1 MQDIIW
7 EPASAYVA
15 VLKVIGVGGAG
26 VNAVNRMIESG
37 LQGVEFVVLNTDAQ
51 SLMASDA
58 MVKLEIGGELTR
70 GLGAGADPEVGRKAA
85 DAHRDEIEE
94 ILRGADMV
102 FVTCGEGGGTGT
114 GAAPV
119 IAEVAR
125 NLGAL
130 TVGIVTRPF
139 GFEGRVRSAVAEK
152 GISELRDQVD
162 TLVVV
167 PNDRLLEVGDPSTP
181 INDTFRMADQVLM
194 DGVAGI
200 TNLINTTGLINVDF
214 ADVKT
219 VMADGGSAV
228 LGVGRARGEDRALQA
243 AKRAISSPLL
253 EISMDGAS
261 GILLS
266 VAGSREMT
274 LHEAHLAAET
284 ITELASDEANII
296 FGAIVNDSLGEEM
309 QVTVIAAGF
318 DRPTAGRAGQ
328 RAAVTP
334 RSSGVSSSS
343 PGSGIVFDIPTVSA
357 QGR

>member
-26 VNAVNRMIESG
+26 VNAINRMIEAG

-58 MVKLEIGGELTR
+58 MVKLEIGGELTK
-70 GLGAGADPEVGRKAA
+70 GLGAGADADVGRKAA
-85 DAHRDEIEE
+85 EAHRDEIEDM
-94 ILRGADMV
+94 LRGADMV

-119 IAEVAR
+119 VAEAAR

-130 TVGIVTRPF
+130 TIGIVTRPF
-139 GFEGRVRSAVAEK
+139 GFEGRVRSTVAEK
-152 GISELRDQVD
+152 GISELREQVD

-167 PNDRLLEVGDPSTP
+167 PNDRLLEVADPSAP
-181 INDTFRMADQVLM
+181 INDTFRLADEVLM
-194 DGVAGI
+194 DGVSGI
-200 TNLINTTGLINVDF
+200 TNMINTTGLINVDF

-253 EISMDGAS
+253 EISMEGAS

-266 VAGSREMT
+266 VAGSRDMT
-274 LHEAHLAAET
+274 LHEAHEAAET
-284 ITELASDEANII
+284 ITELASDDANII
-296 FGAIVNDSLGEEM
+296 FGAIINDALGEEM

-318 DRPTAGRAGQ
+318 DRLLTDRSMASPSGGRA
-328 RAAVTP
+328 
-334 RSSGVSSSS
+334 SSLSGST
-343 PGSGIVFDIPTVSA
+343 PGSGIVFNIPTSSS
-357 QGR
+357 RKT

>member
-26 VNAVNRMIESG
+26 VNAINRMIEAG

-58 MVKLEIGGELTR
+58 MVKLEIGGEFTK

-85 DAHRDEIEE
+85 EAHRDEIEDM
-94 ILRGADMV
+94 LRGADMV

-119 IAEVAR
+119 VAEAAR

-130 TVGIVTRPF
+130 TIGVVTRPF
-139 GFEGRVRSAVAEK
+139 GFEGRVRSTIAEK
-152 GISELRDQVD
+152 GISELREQVD

-167 PNDRLLEVGDPSTP
+167 PNDRLLEVADPSAP
-181 INDTFRMADQVLM
+181 INDTFRLADEVLM
-194 DGVAGI
+194 DGVSGI
-200 TNLINTTGLINVDF
+200 TNMINTTGLINVDF

-253 EISMDGAS
+253 EISMEGAS

-266 VAGSREMT
+266 VAGSRDMT
-274 LHEAHLAAET
+274 LHEAHEAAET
-284 ITELASDEANII
+284 ITELASDDANII
-296 FGAIVNDSLGEEM
+296 FGAIINDALGEEM

-318 DRPTAGRAGQ
+318 DRLLTHRSMASPSGGRA
-328 RAAVTP
+328 
-334 RSSGVSSSS
+334 SSLSGST
-343 PGSGIVFDIPTVSA
+343 PGSGIVFDIPTS
-357 QGR
+357 RSRKT

>member
-58 MVKLEIGGELTR
+58 MVKLEIGGELTK
-70 GLGAGADPEVGRKAA
+70 GLGAGADPDVGRKAA
-85 DAHRDEIEE
+85 DAHREEIEE

-119 IAEVAR
+119 VAEVSR
-125 NLGAL
+125 NIGAL

-167 PNDRLLEVGDPSTP
+167 PNDRLLEVADPSAP
-181 INDTFRMADQVLM
+181 INETFRMADEVLM

-296 FGAIVNDSLGEEM
+296 FGAIVNDALGEEL

-318 DRPTAGRAGQ
+318 DRMASRRRGQ
-328 RAAVTP
+328 GSVSP
-334 RSSGVSSSS
+334 GSPGVSSSS
-343 PGSGIVFDIPTVSA
+343 PGSGIVFDIPTIPST
-357 QGR
+357 RK

>member
-26 VNAVNRMIESG
+26 VNAINRMIEAG

-58 MVKLEIGGELTR
+58 MVKLEIGGEFTK

-85 DAHRDEIEE
+85 EAHRDEIEDM
-94 ILRGADMV
+94 LRGADMV

-119 IAEVAR
+119 VAEAAR

-130 TVGIVTRPF
+130 TIGIVTRPF
-139 GFEGRVRSAVAEK
+139 GFEGRVRSTIAEK
-152 GISELRDQVD
+152 GISELREQVD

-167 PNDRLLEVGDPSTP
+167 PNDRLLEVADPSAP
-181 INDTFRMADQVLM
+181 INDTFRLADEVLM
-194 DGVAGI
+194 DGVSGI
-200 TNLINTTGLINVDF
+200 TNMINTTGLINVDF

-253 EISMDGAS
+253 EISMEGAS

-266 VAGSREMT
+266 VAGSRDMT
-274 LHEAHLAAET
+274 LHEAHEAAET
-284 ITELASDEANII
+284 ITELASDDANII
-296 FGAIVNDSLGEEM
+296 FGAIINDELGEEM

-318 DRPTAGRAGQ
+318 DRLLTHRSMASPSGGRA
-328 RAAVTP
+328 
-334 RSSGVSSSS
+334 SSLSGST
-343 PGSGIVFDIPTVSA
+343 PGSGIVFDIPTS
-357 QGR
+357 RSRKT

>member
-26 VNAVNRMIESG
+26 VNAVNRMIEAG

-58 MVKLEIGGELTR
+58 MVKLEIGGELTK
-70 GLGAGADPEVGRKAA
+70 GLGAGADPEVGRNAA
-85 DAHRDEIEE
+85 EAHRDEIED

-119 IAEVAR
+119 VAEVAR

-130 TVGIVTRPF
+130 TIGIVTRPF
-139 GFEGRVRSAVAEK
+139 GFEGRVRSTIAEK

-167 PNDRLLEVGDPSTP
+167 PNDRLLEVADPSAP
-181 INDTFRMADQVLM
+181 INETFRLADEVLM
-194 DGVAGI
+194 DGVSGI
-200 TNLINTTGLINVDF
+200 TNMINTTGLINVDF

-228 LGVGRARGEDRALQA
+228 LGVGKARGDDRALQA

-253 EISMDGAS
+253 EISMEGAS

-266 VAGSREMT
+266 VAGSRDMT

-284 ITELASDEANII
+284 ITELASDDANII
-296 FGAIVNDSLGEEM
+296 FGAIINDALGEEL

-318 DRPTAGRAGQ
+318 DSRLPRRGAPSQIAGRA
-328 RAAVTP
+328 
-334 RSSGVSSSS
+334 SSLSGST
-343 PGSGIVFDIPTVSA
+343 PGSGIVFDIPTS
-357 QGR
+357 GNRKT

>member
-26 VNAVNRMIESG
+26 VNAINRMIEAG

-58 MVKLEIGGELTR
+58 MVKLEIGGELTK
-70 GLGAGADPEVGRKAA
+70 GLGAGADPDVGRKAA
-85 DAHRDEIEE
+85 EAHRDEIEDM
-94 ILRGADMV
+94 LRGADMV

-119 IAEVAR
+119 VAEAAR

-130 TVGIVTRPF
+130 TIGIVTRPF
-139 GFEGRVRSAVAEK
+139 GFEGRVRSTVAEK
-152 GISELRDQVD
+152 GISELREQVD

-167 PNDRLLEVGDPSTP
+167 PNDRLLEVADPSAP
-181 INDTFRMADQVLM
+181 INDTFRLADEVLM
-194 DGVAGI
+194 DGVSGI
-200 TNLINTTGLINVDF
+200 TNMINTTGLINVDF

-253 EISMDGAS
+253 EISMEGAS

-266 VAGSREMT
+266 VAGSRDMT
-274 LHEAHLAAET
+274 LHEAHEAAET
-284 ITELASDEANII
+284 ITELASDDANII
-296 FGAIVNDSLGEEM
+296 FG
-309 QVTVIAAGF
+309 
-318 DRPTAGRAGQ
+318 P
-328 RAAVTP
+328 
-334 RSSGVSSSS
+334 SSTMGWV
-343 PGSGIVFDIPTVSA
+343 
-357 QGR
+357 RKCRLR

>member
-58 MVKLEIGGELTR
+58 MVKLEIGGELTK
-70 GLGAGADPEVGRKAA
+70 GLGAGADPDVGRKAA
-85 DAHRDEIEE
+85 EAHRDEIED

-119 IAEVAR
+119 VAETAK

-130 TVGIVTRPF
+130 TIGIVTRPF
-139 GFEGRVRSAVAEK
+139 GFEGRIRSTIAEK
-152 GISELRDQVD
+152 GISDLREQVD

-167 PNDRLLEVGDPSTP
+167 PNDRLLEVADPSAP
-181 INDTFRMADQVLM
+181 INETFRLADEVLM
-194 DGVAGI
+194 DGVSGI
-200 TNLINTTGLINVDF
+200 TNMINTTGLINVDF

-228 LGVGRARGEDRALQA
+228 LGVGKARGDDRSLQA

-253 EISMDGAS
+253 EISMEGAS

-266 VAGSREMT
+266 VAGSRDMT
-274 LHEAHLAAET
+274 LHEAHLAAQT
-284 ITELASDEANII
+284 ITELASDNANII
-296 FGAIVNDSLGEEM
+296 FGAIINDALGEEM

-318 DRPTAGRAGQ
+318 DRLPRQAAPSQIGGRA
-328 RAAVTP
+328 
-334 RSSGVSSSS
+334 SSLSGST
-343 PGSGIVFDIPTVSA
+343 PGSGIVFDIPTS
-357 QGR
+357 GSRKT

>member
-58 MVKLEIGGELTR
+58 MVKLEIGGELTK
-70 GLGAGADPEVGRKAA
+70 GLGAGANPDVGRKAA
-85 DAHRDEIEE
+85 DAHRDEMED

-130 TVGIVTRPF
+130 TVGVVTRPF
-139 GFEGRVRSAVAEK
+139 GFEGRVRSSIAEK
-152 GISELRDQVD
+152 GISELREQVD

-167 PNDRLLEVGDPSTP
+167 PNDRLLEVADPSAP
-181 INDTFRMADQVLM
+181 INETFRLADEVLM

-274 LHEAHLAAET
+274 LHEAYLAAEA

-296 FGAIVNDSLGEEM
+296 FGAIINDALGEEM

-318 DRPTAGRAGQ
+318 DRMQAPRVPTSPSAGRS
-328 RAAVTP
+328 T
-334 RSSGVSSSS
+334 GVSASS
-343 PGSGIVFDIPTVSA
+343 PSSGIVFDIPSA
-357 QGR
+357 ASGRK

>member
-58 MVKLEIGGELTR
+58 MVKLEIGGELTK
-70 GLGAGADPEVGRKAA
+70 GLGAGANPEVGRKAA
-85 DAHRDEIEE
+85 DAHRDEIED

-119 IAEVAR
+119 VAEVAR
-125 NLGAL
+125 NVGAL

-139 GFEGRVRSAVAEK
+139 GFEGRVRSTIAEK
-152 GISELRDQVD
+152 GISELREQVD

-167 PNDRLLEVGDPSTP
+167 PNDRLLEVADPSAP
-181 INDTFRMADQVLM
+181 INETFRMADEVLM

-253 EISMDGAS
+253 EISMDGAA

-296 FGAIVNDSLGEEM
+296 FGAIINDALGEEL

-318 DRPTAGRAGQ
+318 DRQPPRQ
-328 RAAVTP
+328 VTP
-334 RSSGVSSSS
+334 SPTTARTSGSSTSS
-343 PGSGIVFDIPTVSA
+343 PGSGIVFDIPTA
-357 QGR
+357 ATRR

>member
-15 VLKVIGVGGAG
+15 VLKVVGVGGAG
-26 VNAVNRMIESG
+26 VNAVNRMIEAG

-70 GLGAGADPEVGRKAA
+70 GLGAGANPEVGRKAA
-85 DAHRDEIEE
+85 DAHRDEIED

-119 IAEVAR
+119 VAEAAR

-139 GFEGRVRSAVAEK
+139 GFEGRIRSTVAER
-152 GISELRDQVD
+152 GIAELREHVD

-167 PNDRLLEVGDPSTP
+167 PNDRLLEVADPSAP
-181 INDTFRMADQVLM
+181 INETFRLADEVLM

-214 ADVKT
+214 ADVKA

-228 LGVGRARGEDRALQA
+228 LGVGKARGDDRALQS

-253 EISMDGAS
+253 EISMEGAA

-266 VAGSREMT
+266 VAGSRDMT
-274 LHEAHLAAET
+274 LHEAYIAAQA

-296 FGAIVNDSLGEEM
+296 FGAIINDALGEEM

-318 DRPTAGRAGQ
+318 EKTAPRHPGAQPGPARPTAGQ
-328 RAAVTP
+328 P
-334 RSSGVSSSS
+334 SQ
-343 PGSGIVFDIPTVSA
+343 GSGIVFDIPTV
-357 QGR
+357 RRR

>member
-26 VNAVNRMIESG
+26 VNAVNRMIEAG

-58 MVKLEIGGELTR
+58 MVKVENGGELTK

-85 DAHRDEIEE
+85 EAHGEEIED

-119 IAEVAR
+119 VAEAAR

-130 TVGIVTRPF
+130 TIGIVTRPF
-139 GFEGRVRSAVAEK
+139 GFEGRVRSTIAEK

-167 PNDRLLEVGDPSTP
+167 PNDRLLEVADPSAP
-181 INDTFRMADQVLM
+181 INETFRLADEVLM
-194 DGVAGI
+194 DGVSGI
-200 TNLINTTGLINVDF
+200 TNMINTTGLINVDF

-228 LGVGRARGEDRALQA
+228 LGVGKARGDDRALQA

-253 EISMDGAS
+253 EISMEGAS

-266 VAGSREMT
+266 VAGSRDMT

-284 ITELASDEANII
+284 ITELASDDANII
-296 FGAIVNDSLGEEM
+296 FGAIINDALGEEM

-318 DRPTAGRAGQ
+318 DRLPRQAPPSQIGGRA
-328 RAAVTP
+328 
-334 RSSGVSSSS
+334 SSLSGST
-343 PGSGIVFDIPTVSA
+343 PGSGIVFDIPTSGSRKA
-357 QGR
+357 

>member
-58 MVKLEIGGELTR
+58 MVKLEIGGELTK
-70 GLGAGADPEVGRKAA
+70 GLGAGADPDVGRKAA
-85 DAHRDEIEE
+85 DAHRDEIED

-119 IAEVAR
+119 VAEVAR

-139 GFEGRVRSAVAEK
+139 GFEGRVRSTVAER
-152 GISELRDQVD
+152 GITELRDQVD

-167 PNDRLLEVGDPSTP
+167 PNDRLLEVADPSAP
-181 INDTFRMADQVLM
+181 INETFRMADEVLM

-228 LGVGRARGEDRALQA
+228 LGVGKARGEDRALQA

-296 FGAIVNDSLGEEM
+296 FGAIVNDALGEEL

-318 DRPTAGRAGQ
+318 DRAAAGRRPPTAGA
-328 RAAVTP
+328 
-334 RSSGVSSSS
+334 RSSRASS
-343 PGSGIVFDIPTVSA
+343 PGSGIVFDIPTVA
-357 QGR
+357 ATRK

>member
-58 MVKLEIGGELTR
+58 MVKLEIGGELTK
-70 GLGAGADPEVGRKAA
+70 GLGAGANPEVGRKAA
-85 DAHRDEIEE
+85 DAHRDELED

-119 IAEVAR
+119 VAEVAR

-139 GFEGRVRSAVAEK
+139 GFEGRVRSTVAEK
-152 GISELRDQVD
+152 GISELREQVD

-167 PNDRLLEVGDPSTP
+167 PNDRLLEVADPSAP
-181 INDTFRMADQVLM
+181 INETFRLADEVLM

-228 LGVGRARGEDRALQA
+228 LGVGKARGEDRALQA

-274 LHEAHLAAET
+274 LHEAYLAAET

-296 FGAIVNDSLGEEM
+296 FGAIINDGLGEEM

-318 DRPTAGRAGQ
+318 DRLASRRPTAAPK
-328 RAAVTP
+328 AA
-334 RSSGVSSSS
+334 RSSGLGSSSS
-343 PGSGIVFDIPTVSA
+343 SSGIVFDIPTASSP
-357 QGR
+357 RRK

>member
-58 MVKLEIGGELTR
+58 MVKLEIGGELTK
-70 GLGAGADPEVGRKAA
+70 GLGAGANPDVGRKAA
-85 DAHRDEIEE
+85 DAHRDELED

-119 IAEVAR
+119 VAEVAR

-152 GISELRDQVD
+152 GISELREQVD

-167 PNDRLLEVGDPSTP
+167 PNDRLLEVADPSAP
-181 INDTFRMADQVLM
+181 INETFRMADEVLM

-228 LGVGRARGEDRALQA
+228 LGVGKARGEDRALQA

-274 LHEAHLAAET
+274 LHEAYLAAET

-296 FGAIVNDSLGEEM
+296 FGAIINDALGEEM

-318 DRPTAGRAGQ
+318 DRIPARRQTAAPKP
-328 RAAVTP
+328 A

-343 PGSGIVFDIPTVSA
+343 PGSGIVFDIPSA
-357 QGR
+357 SPRRK

>member
-85 DAHRDEIEE
+85 DAHRDEIED

-119 IAEVAR
+119 VAEVAR

-152 GISELRDQVD
+152 GVTELREQVD

-167 PNDRLLEVGDPSTP
+167 PNDRLLEVADPSAP
-181 INDTFRMADQVLM
+181 INETFRLADEVLM

-228 LGVGRARGEDRALQA
+228 LGVGKARGEDRALQA

-274 LHEAHLAAET
+274 LHEAHMAAET

-296 FGAIVNDSLGEEM
+296 FGAIVNDALGEEL

-318 DRPTAGRAGQ
+318 DRMAGRRPAPG
-328 RAAVTP
+328 AAP
-334 RSSGVSSSS
+334 ARPSGVSASS
-343 PGSGIVFDIPTVSA
+343 PSSGIVFDIPSSGA
-357 QGR
+357 ARK

>member
-26 VNAVNRMIESG
+26 VNAINRMIESG

-58 MVKLEIGGELTR
+58 MVKLEIGGDLTK

-119 IAEVAR
+119 VAEVAR

-139 GFEGRVRSAVAEK
+139 GFEGRVRSTMAEK
-152 GISELRDQVD
+152 GIAELREQVD

-167 PNDRLLEVGDPSTP
+167 PNDRLLEVADPSAP
-181 INDTFRMADQVLM
+181 INETFRLADEVLM
-194 DGVAGI
+194 DGVSGI

-253 EISMDGAS
+253 EISMDGAA

-274 LHEAHLAAET
+274 LHEANIAAET

-296 FGAIVNDSLGEEM
+296 FGAIVNDALGEEI

-318 DRPTAGRAGQ
+318 DNQKANRPGRS
-328 RAAVTP
+328 AAIP
-334 RSSGVSSSS
+334 RSTGARSASRG
-343 PGSGIVFDIPTVSA
+343 PGIVFDIPTVASK
-357 QGR
+357 R

>member
-26 VNAVNRMIESG
+26 VNAVNRMIEAG

-58 MVKLEIGGELTR
+58 MVKLEIGGELTK
-70 GLGAGADPEVGRKAA
+70 GLGAGADAEVGRKAA
-85 DAHRDEIEE
+85 EAHRDEIEDM
-94 ILRGADMV
+94 LRGADMV

-119 IAEVAR
+119 VAEVAK

-130 TVGIVTRPF
+130 TIGIVTRPF
-139 GFEGRVRSAVAEK
+139 GFEGRVRSTAAEK
-152 GISELRDQVD
+152 GISELREQVD

-167 PNDRLLEVGDPSTP
+167 PNDRLLEVADPSAP
-181 INDTFRMADQVLM
+181 INETFKLADEVLM
-194 DGVAGI
+194 NGVSGI
-200 TNLINTTGLINVDF
+200 TNMINTTGLINVDF

-228 LGVGRARGEDRALQA
+228 LGVGKARGEDRALQA

-253 EISMDGAS
+253 EISMEGAA

-266 VAGSREMT
+266 VAGSRDMT
-274 LHEAHLAAET
+274 LHEAHMAAET
-284 ITELASDEANII
+284 ITELASDNANII
-296 FGAIVNDSLGEEM
+296 FGAIINDALGEEL

-318 DRPTAGRAGQ
+318 DRLSTRRTAASPVGGR
-328 RAAVTP
+328 T
-334 RSSGVSSSS
+334 SGLSASS
-343 PGSGIVFDIPTVSA
+343 PHSGIVFDIPTSGA
-357 QGR
+357 GKK

>member
-58 MVKLEIGGELTR
+58 MVKLEIGGELTK
-70 GLGAGADPEVGRKAA
+70 GLGAGADAEVGRKAA
-85 DAHRDEIEE
+85 DAHRDELED

-114 GAAPV
+114 GAAPIV
-119 IAEVAR
+119 AEVAR

-152 GISELRDQVD
+152 GISELKEQVD

-167 PNDRLLEVGDPSTP
+167 PNDRLLEVADPSAP
-181 INDTFRMADQVLM
+181 INETFRMADEVLM

-228 LGVGRARGEDRALQA
+228 LGVGKARGEDRALQS

-274 LHEAHLAAET
+274 LHEAYLAAQT

-296 FGAIVNDSLGEEM
+296 FGAIINDALGEEM

-318 DRPTAGRAGQ
+318 DRMSARRAGPS
-328 RAAVTP
+328 TSTH
-334 RSSGVSSSS
+334 RSSGRGPGS
-343 PGSGIVFDIPTVSA
+343 PSSGIVFDIPTAS
-357 QGR
+357 RRK

>member
-58 MVKLEIGGELTR
+58 MVKLEIGGELTK

-85 DAHRDEIEE
+85 DAHRDEMED

-119 IAEVAR
+119 VAEVAR

-139 GFEGRVRSAVAEK
+139 GFEGRVRSSIAER
-152 GISELRDQVD
+152 GISELREQVD

-167 PNDRLLEVGDPSTP
+167 PNDRLLEVADPSAP
-181 INDTFRMADQVLM
+181 INETFRLADEVLM

-228 LGVGRARGEDRALQA
+228 LGVGKARGEDRALQA

-274 LHEAHLAAET
+274 LHEAYLAAET

-296 FGAIVNDSLGEEM
+296 FGAIINDALGEEM

-318 DRPTAGRAGQ
+318 DRIAAR
-328 RAAVTP
+328 RAASALSDS
-334 RSSGVSSSS
+334 RSSGVSSGS
-343 PGSGIVFDIPTVSA
+343 PGSGIVFDIPSA
-357 QGR
+357 SSRRK

>member
-58 MVKLEIGGELTR
+58 MVKLEIGGELTK
-70 GLGAGADPEVGRKAA
+70 GLGAGANPEVGRKAA
-85 DAHRDEIEE
+85 DAHRDEIEDM
-94 ILRGADMV
+94 LRGADMV

-119 IAEVAR
+119 VAEVAR
-125 NLGAL
+125 NVGAL

-139 GFEGRVRSAVAEK
+139 GFEGRVRSAIAEK
-152 GISELRDQVD
+152 GISELREQVD

-167 PNDRLLEVGDPSTP
+167 PNDRLLEVADPSAP
-181 INDTFRMADQVLM
+181 INETFRMADEVLM

-253 EISMDGAS
+253 EISMDGAA

-274 LHEAHLAAET
+274 LHEAYLAAET

-296 FGAIVNDSLGEEM
+296 FGAIINDALGEEM

-318 DRPTAGRAGQ
+318 DRQPPRRVAPSAPAAG
-328 RAAVTP
+328 
-334 RSSGVSSSS
+334 SSGRSRSS
-343 PGSGIVFDIPTVSA
+343 PGSGIVFDIPTA
-357 QGR
+357 ATRRK

>member
-26 VNAVNRMIESG
+26 VNAINRMIEAG

-58 MVKLEIGGELTR
+58 MVKLEIGGELTK
-70 GLGAGADPEVGRKAA
+70 GLGAGADADVGRKAA
-85 DAHRDEIEE
+85 EAHREEIEDM
-94 ILRGADMV
+94 LRGADMV

-119 IAEVAR
+119 VAEAAR

-130 TVGIVTRPF
+130 TIGIVTRPF
-139 GFEGRVRSAVAEK
+139 GFEGRVRSTVAEK
-152 GISELRDQVD
+152 GISELREQVD

-167 PNDRLLEVGDPSTP
+167 PNDRLLEVADPSAP
-181 INDTFRMADQVLM
+181 INDTFRLADEVLM
-194 DGVAGI
+194 DGVSGI
-200 TNLINTTGLINVDF
+200 TNMINTTGLINVDF

-253 EISMDGAS
+253 EISMEGAS

-266 VAGSREMT
+266 VAGSRDMT
-274 LHEAHLAAET
+274 LHEAHEAAET
-284 ITELASDEANII
+284 ITELASDDANII
-296 FGAIVNDSLGEEM
+296 FGAIINDDLGEEM

-318 DRPTAGRAGQ
+318 DRLLTHRSMASPSGGRA
-328 RAAVTP
+328 
-334 RSSGVSSSS
+334 SSLSGST
-343 PGSGIVFDIPTVSA
+343 PGSGIVFDIPTSSS
-357 QGR
+357 RKT

>member
-15 VLKVIGVGGAG
+15 VLKVVGVGGAG
-26 VNAVNRMIESG
+26 VNAVNRMIEAG

-58 MVKLEIGGELTR
+58 MVKLEIGGELTK
-70 GLGAGADPEVGRKAA
+70 GLGAGADPEVGRNAA
-85 DAHRDEIEE
+85 EAHRDEIED

-119 IAEVAR
+119 VAEAAR

-130 TVGIVTRPF
+130 TIGIVTRPF
-139 GFEGRVRSAVAEK
+139 GFEGRIRSTIAEK

-167 PNDRLLEVGDPSTP
+167 PNDRLLEVADPSAP
-181 INDTFRMADQVLM
+181 INETFRLADEVLM
-194 DGVAGI
+194 DGVSGI
-200 TNLINTTGLINVDF
+200 TNMINTTGLINVDF

-228 LGVGRARGEDRALQA
+228 LGVGKARGDDRALQA

-253 EISMDGAS
+253 EISMEGAS

-266 VAGSREMT
+266 VAGSRDMT

-284 ITELASDEANII
+284 ITELASDDANII
-296 FGAIVNDSLGEEM
+296 FGAIINDALGEEL

-318 DRPTAGRAGQ
+318 DRLPRHVTPSQIGGRA
-328 RAAVTP
+328 
-334 RSSGVSSSS
+334 SSLSGST
-343 PGSGIVFDIPTVSA
+343 PGSGIVFDIPTS
-357 QGR
+357 GSRKT

>member
-26 VNAVNRMIESG
+26 VNAVNRMIEAG

-58 MVKLEIGGELTR
+58 MVKLEIGGELTK

-85 DAHRDEIEE
+85 EAHRDEIED

-119 IAEVAR
+119 VAEAAR

-130 TVGIVTRPF
+130 TIGIVTRPF
-139 GFEGRVRSAVAEK
+139 GFEGRVRSTIAEK

-167 PNDRLLEVGDPSTP
+167 PNDRLLEVADPSAP
-181 INDTFRMADQVLM
+181 INETFRLADEVLM
-194 DGVAGI
+194 DGVSGI
-200 TNLINTTGLINVDF
+200 TNMINTTGLINVDF

-228 LGVGRARGEDRALQA
+228 LGVGKARGDDRALQA

-253 EISMDGAS
+253 EISMEGAS

-266 VAGSREMT
+266 VAGSRDMT
-274 LHEAHLAAET
+274 LHEAHQAAET
-284 ITELASDEANII
+284 ITELASDDANII
-296 FGAIVNDSLGEEM
+296 FGAIINDALGEEM
-309 QVTVIAAGF
+309 QVTLIAAGF
-318 DRPTAGRAGQ
+318 DRLPRRAAPSQIGGRA
-328 RAAVTP
+328 
-334 RSSGVSSSS
+334 SSLSGST
-343 PGSGIVFDIPTVSA
+343 PGSGIVFDIPSSGSRKT
-357 QGR
+357 

>member
-15 VLKVIGVGGAG
+15 VLKVVGVGGAG

-58 MVKLEIGGELTR
+58 MVKLEIGGELTQ
-70 GLGAGADPEVGRKAA
+70 GLGAGANPEVGRKAA
-85 DAHRDEIEE
+85 DAHRDEIED

-119 IAEVAR
+119 VAEVAR

-139 GFEGRVRSAVAEK
+139 GFEGRVRSAMAEK
-152 GISELRDQVD
+152 GISELREEVD

-167 PNDRLLEVGDPSTP
+167 PNDRLLEVADPSAP
-181 INDTFRMADQVLM
+181 INETFRMADEVLM

-228 LGVGRARGEDRALQA
+228 LGVGKARGEDRALQA

-253 EISMDGAS
+253 EISMDGAA

-274 LHEAHLAAET
+274 LHEAYLAAET

-296 FGAIVNDSLGEEM
+296 FGAIISDALGEEM

-318 DRPTAGRAGQ
+318 DRMPPRRVSAGSPTG
-328 RAAVTP
+328 
-334 RSSGVSSSS
+334 RSSGRSASS
-343 PGSGIVFDIPTVSA
+343 PGSGIVFDIPSA
-357 QGR
+357 ATRRK

>member
-26 VNAVNRMIESG
+26 VNAVNRMIEAG

-58 MVKLEIGGELTR
+58 MVKLEIGGELTK
-70 GLGAGADPEVGRKAA
+70 GLGAGADPEVGRNAA
-85 DAHRDEIEE
+85 EAHRDEIED

-119 IAEVAR
+119 VAEAAR

-130 TVGIVTRPF
+130 TIGIVTRPF
-139 GFEGRVRSAVAEK
+139 GFEGRVRSTIAEK
-152 GISELRDQVD
+152 GISELREQVD

-167 PNDRLLEVGDPSTP
+167 PNDRLLEVADPSAP
-181 INDTFRMADQVLM
+181 INETFRLADEVLM
-194 DGVAGI
+194 DGVSGI
-200 TNLINTTGLINVDF
+200 TNMINTTGLINVDF

-228 LGVGRARGEDRALQA
+228 LGVGKARGDDRALQA

-253 EISMDGAS
+253 EISMEGAS

-266 VAGSREMT
+266 VAGSRDMT

-284 ITELASDEANII
+284 ITELASDDANII
-296 FGAIVNDSLGEEM
+296 FGAIINDALGEEL

-318 DRPTAGRAGQ
+318 DRLPRHTAPSQIAGRA
-328 RAAVTP
+328 
-334 RSSGVSSSS
+334 SSLSGTA
-343 PGSGIVFDIPTVSA
+343 PGSGIVFDIPTS
-357 QGR
+357 GSRKT

>member
-26 VNAVNRMIESG
+26 VNAVNRMIEAG

-58 MVKLEIGGELTR
+58 MVKLEIGGELTK
-70 GLGAGADPEVGRKAA
+70 GLGAGADPEVGRNAA
-85 DAHRDEIEE
+85 EAHRDEIED

-119 IAEVAR
+119 VAEAAR

-130 TVGIVTRPF
+130 TIGIVTRPF
-139 GFEGRVRSAVAEK
+139 GFEGRVRSTIAEK

-167 PNDRLLEVGDPSTP
+167 PNDRLLEVADPSAP
-181 INDTFRMADQVLM
+181 INETFRLADEVLM
-194 DGVAGI
+194 DGVSGI
-200 TNLINTTGLINVDF
+200 TNMINTTGLINVDF

-228 LGVGRARGEDRALQA
+228 LGVGKARGDDRALQA

-253 EISMDGAS
+253 EISMEGAS

-266 VAGSREMT
+266 VAGSRDMT

-284 ITELASDEANII
+284 ITELASDDANII
-296 FGAIVNDSLGEEM
+296 FGAIINDALGEEL

-318 DRPTAGRAGQ
+318 DRLPRHAAPSQIAGRA
-328 RAAVTP
+328 
-334 RSSGVSSSS
+334 SSLSGST
-343 PGSGIVFDIPTVSA
+343 PGSGIVFDIPTS
-357 QGR
+357 GSRKT

>member
-15 VLKVIGVGGAG
+15 VLKVVGVGGAG
-26 VNAVNRMIESG
+26 VNAVNRMIEAG

-58 MVKLEIGGELTR
+58 MVKLEIGGELTK
-70 GLGAGADPEVGRKAA
+70 GLGAGADPEVGRNAA
-85 DAHRDEIEE
+85 EAHRDEIDD

-119 IAEVAR
+119 VAEAAR

-130 TVGIVTRPF
+130 TIGIVTRPF
-139 GFEGRVRSAVAEK
+139 GFEGRVRSTIAEK

-167 PNDRLLEVGDPSTP
+167 PNDRLLEVADPSAP
-181 INDTFRMADQVLM
+181 INETFRLADEVLM
-194 DGVAGI
+194 DGVSGI
-200 TNLINTTGLINVDF
+200 TNMINTTGLINVDF

-228 LGVGRARGEDRALQA
+228 LGVGKARGDDRALQA

-253 EISMDGAS
+253 EISMEGAS

-266 VAGSREMT
+266 VAGSRDMT

-284 ITELASDEANII
+284 ITELASDDANII
-296 FGAIVNDSLGEEM
+296 FGAIINDALGEEL

-318 DRPTAGRAGQ
+318 DRLPRHTAPSQIAGRA
-328 RAAVTP
+328 
-334 RSSGVSSSS
+334 SSLSGST
-343 PGSGIVFDIPTVSA
+343 PGSGIVFDIPTS
-357 QGR
+357 GNRKT

>member
-26 VNAVNRMIESG
+26 VNAINRMIEAG

-58 MVKLEIGGELTR
+58 MVKLEIGGELTK
-70 GLGAGADPEVGRKAA
+70 GLGAGADPDVGRKAA
-85 DAHRDEIEE
+85 EAHRDEIEDM
-94 ILRGADMV
+94 LRGADMV

-119 IAEVAR
+119 VAEAAR

-130 TVGIVTRPF
+130 TIGIVTRPF
-139 GFEGRVRSAVAEK
+139 GFEGRVRSTVAEK
-152 GISELRDQVD
+152 GISELREQVD

-167 PNDRLLEVGDPSTP
+167 PNDRLLEVADPSAP
-181 INDTFRMADQVLM
+181 INDTFRLADEVLM
-194 DGVAGI
+194 DGVSGI
-200 TNLINTTGLINVDF
+200 TTMINTTGLINVDF

-253 EISMDGAS
+253 EISMEGAS

-266 VAGSREMT
+266 VAGSRDMT
-274 LHEAHLAAET
+274 LHEAHEAAET
-284 ITELASDEANII
+284 ITELASDDANII
-296 FGAIVNDSLGEEM
+296 FGAIINDALGEEM

-318 DRPTAGRAGQ
+318 DRLSTHRSMASPSGGRA
-328 RAAVTP
+328 
-334 RSSGVSSSS
+334 SSLSGST
-343 PGSGIVFDIPTVSA
+343 PGSGIVFDIPASSSRKT
-357 QGR
+357 

>member
-15 VLKVIGVGGAG
+15 VLKVVGVGGAG
-26 VNAVNRMIESG
+26 VNAVNRMIEAG
-37 LQGVEFVVLNTDAQ
+37 LQGVEFVVLNPDAQ
-51 SLMASDA
+51 SLLASDA
-58 MVKLEIGGELTR
+58 MVKLEIGGELTK
-70 GLGAGADPEVGRKAA
+70 GLGAGADPEVGRNAA
-85 DAHRDEIEE
+85 EAHRDEIED

-119 IAEVAR
+119 VAEVAR
-125 NLGAL
+125 SLGAL
-130 TVGIVTRPF
+130 TIGIVSRPF
-139 GFEGRVRSAVAEK
+139 GFEGRVRSTIAEK
-152 GISELRDQVD
+152 GISDLRDHVD

-167 PNDRLLEVGDPSTP
+167 PNDRLLEVADPSAP
-181 INDTFRMADQVLM
+181 INETFRLADEVLM
-194 DGVAGI
+194 DGVSGI
-200 TNLINTTGLINVDF
+200 TNMINTTGLINVDF

-253 EISMDGAS
+253 EISMEGAS

-266 VAGSREMT
+266 VAGSRDMT

-284 ITELASDEANII
+284 ITELASDDANII
-296 FGAIVNDSLGEEM
+296 FGAIINDALGEEL

-318 DRPTAGRAGQ
+318 DRMPQHPAPSHIGGRASSLSGS
-328 RAAVTP
+328 TP
-334 RSSGVSSSS
+334 G
-343 PGSGIVFDIPTVSA
+343 PGIVFDIPTS
-357 QGR
+357 GNRKT

>member
-15 VLKVIGVGGAG
+15 VLKLVGVGGAG
-26 VNAVNRMIESG
+26 VYAVNRMIEAG

-51 SLMASDA
+51 SLLASDA
-58 MVKLEIGGELTR
+58 MVKLEIGGELTK
-70 GLGAGADPEVGRKAA
+70 GLGAGADPEVGRNAA
-85 DAHRDEIEE
+85 EAHRDEIED

-119 IAEVAR
+119 VAEVAR
-125 NLGAL
+125 SLGAL
-130 TVGIVTRPF
+130 TIGIVSRPF
-139 GFEGRVRSAVAEK
+139 GFEGRVRSTIAEK
-152 GISELRDQVD
+152 GISDLRDHVD

-167 PNDRLLEVGDPSTP
+167 PNDRLLEVADPSAP
-181 INDTFRMADQVLM
+181 INETFRLADEVLM
-194 DGVAGI
+194 DGVSGI
-200 TNLINTTGLINVDF
+200 TNMINTTGLINVDF

-253 EISMDGAS
+253 EISMEGAS

-266 VAGSREMT
+266 VAGSRDMT

-284 ITELASDEANII
+284 ITELASDDANII
-296 FGAIVNDSLGEEM
+296 FGAIINDALGEEL

-318 DRPTAGRAGQ
+318 DRMPQHPAPSHIGGRASSLSGS
-328 RAAVTP
+328 TP
-334 RSSGVSSSS
+334 G
-343 PGSGIVFDIPTVSA
+343 PGIVFDIPTS
-357 QGR
+357 GNRKT

>member
-15 VLKVIGVGGAG
+15 VLKVVGVGGAG

-58 MVKLEIGGELTR
+58 MVKLEIGGELTK
-70 GLGAGADPEVGRKAA
+70 GLGAGANPDVGRKAA
-85 DAHRDEIEE
+85 DAHRDEIED

-119 IAEVAR
+119 VAEVAR

-139 GFEGRVRSAVAEK
+139 GFEGRVRSAIAEK
-152 GISELRDQVD
+152 GIGELREEVD
-162 TLVVV
+162 TLVIV
-167 PNDRLLEVGDPSTP
+167 PNDRLLEVADPSAP
-181 INDTFRMADQVLM
+181 INETFRMADEVLM

-228 LGVGRARGEDRALQA
+228 LGVGKARGEDRALQA

-253 EISMDGAS
+253 EISMDGAA

-274 LHEAHLAAET
+274 LHEAYVAAET

-296 FGAIVNDSLGEEM
+296 FGAIINDALGEEL

-318 DRPTAGRAGQ
+318 DRLPPPRVQPSSPTS
-328 RAAVTP
+328 
-334 RSSGVSSSS
+334 RSSGRSSSA
-343 PGSGIVFDIPTVSA
+343 PGSGIVFDIPTSST
-357 QGR
+357 RRK

>member
-26 VNAVNRMIESG
+26 VNAVNRMIEAG

-58 MVKLEIGGELTR
+58 MVKLEIGGELTK
-70 GLGAGADPEVGRKAA
+70 GLGAGADPEVGRNAA
-85 DAHRDEIEE
+85 EAHRDEIED

-119 IAEVAR
+119 VAEAAR

-130 TVGIVTRPF
+130 TIGIVTRPF
-139 GFEGRVRSAVAEK
+139 GFEGRVRSTIAEK
-152 GISELRDQVD
+152 GISELREQVD

-167 PNDRLLEVGDPSTP
+167 PNDRLLEVADPSAP
-181 INDTFRMADQVLM
+181 INETFRLADEVLM
-194 DGVAGI
+194 DGVSGI
-200 TNLINTTGLINVDF
+200 TNMINTTGLINVDF

-228 LGVGRARGEDRALQA
+228 LGVGKARGDDRALQA

-253 EISMDGAS
+253 EISMEGAS

-266 VAGSREMT
+266 VAGSRDMT

-284 ITELASDEANII
+284 ITELASDDANII
-296 FGAIVNDSLGEEM
+296 FGAIINDALGEEL

-318 DRPTAGRAGQ
+318 DRLPRHTAPSQIAGRA
-328 RAAVTP
+328 
-334 RSSGVSSSS
+334 SSLSGST
-343 PGSGIVFDIPTVSA
+343 PGSGIVFDIPTS
-357 QGR
+357 GNRKT

>member
-26 VNAVNRMIESG
+26 VNAINRMIESG

-58 MVKLEIGGELTR
+58 MVKLEIGGELTK
-70 GLGAGADPEVGRKAA
+70 GLGAGANPEVGRKAA
-85 DAHRDEIEE
+85 DAHRDEIED

-119 IAEVAR
+119 VAEVAR

-139 GFEGRVRSAVAEK
+139 GFEGRVRSSIAEK
-152 GISELRDQVD
+152 GISELREQVD

-167 PNDRLLEVGDPSTP
+167 PNDRLLEVGDPSAP
-181 INDTFRMADQVLM
+181 INETFRMADEVLM

-200 TNLINTTGLINVDF
+200 TNMINTTGLINVDF

-228 LGVGRARGEDRALQA
+228 LGVGKARGEDRALQA

-284 ITELASDEANII
+284 ITQLASDEANII
-296 FGAIVNDSLGEEM
+296 FGAIINDALGEEM

-318 DRPTAGRAGQ
+318 DRPSARRG
-328 RAAVTP
+328 AAVSP
-334 RSSGVSSSS
+334 GARSSGRSTSS
-343 PGSGIVFDIPTVSA
+343 PGSGIVFDIPISSS
-357 QGR
+357 GRK

>member
-26 VNAVNRMIESG
+26 VNAVNRMIEAG

-51 SLMASDA
+51 SLLASDA
-58 MVKLEIGGELTR
+58 MVKLEIGGELTK
-70 GLGAGADPEVGRKAA
+70 GLGAGADPDVGRKAA
-85 DAHRDEIEE
+85 EAHRDEIED

-119 IAEVAR
+119 VAEAAR

-130 TVGIVTRPF
+130 TIGIVTRPF
-139 GFEGRVRSAVAEK
+139 GFEGRVRSAIAEK

-167 PNDRLLEVGDPSTP
+167 PNDRLLEVADPSAP
-181 INDTFRMADQVLM
+181 MNETFRLADEVLM
-194 DGVAGI
+194 DGVSGI

-228 LGVGRARGEDRALQA
+228 LGVGKARGEDRALQA

-253 EISMDGAS
+253 EISMEGAS

-266 VAGSREMT
+266 VAGSRDMT
-274 LHEAHLAAET
+274 LHEAHQAAET
-284 ITELASDEANII
+284 ITALASDEANII
-296 FGAIVNDSLGEEM
+296 FGAIINDALGEEM

-318 DRPTAGRAGQ
+318 DRLARTQAAAPLGGRA
-328 RAAVTP
+328 
-334 RSSGVSSSS
+334 SSMSGST
-343 PGSGIVFDIPTVSA
+343 PGSGIVFDIPTS
-357 QGR
+357 GSRKT

>member
-58 MVKLEIGGELTR
+58 MVKLEIGGELTK

-85 DAHRDEIEE
+85 DAHRDEMED

-119 IAEVAR
+119 VAEVAR

-139 GFEGRVRSAVAEK
+139 GFEGRVRSSIAER
-152 GISELRDQVD
+152 GISELREQVD

-167 PNDRLLEVGDPSTP
+167 PNDRLLEVADPSAP
-181 INDTFRMADQVLM
+181 INETFRLADEVLM

-228 LGVGRARGEDRALQA
+228 LGVGKARGEDRALQA

-274 LHEAHLAAET
+274 LHEAYLAAET

-296 FGAIVNDSLGEEM
+296 FGAIINDALGEEM

-318 DRPTAGRAGQ
+318 DRIAAR
-328 RAAVTP
+328 RAASALSDS

-343 PGSGIVFDIPTVSA
+343 PGSGIVFDIPSA
-357 QGR
+357 SSRRK

>member
-58 MVKLEIGGELTR
+58 MVKLEIGGELTK
-70 GLGAGADPEVGRKAA
+70 GLGAGANPEVGRKAA
-85 DAHRDEIEE
+85 DAHRDELED

-119 IAEVAR
+119 VAEVAR

-152 GISELRDQVD
+152 GISELREQVD

-167 PNDRLLEVGDPSTP
+167 PNDRLLEVADPSAP
-181 INDTFRMADQVLM
+181 INETFRMADEVLM

-228 LGVGRARGEDRALQA
+228 LGVGKARGEDRALQS

-274 LHEAHLAAET
+274 LHEAYLAAET

-296 FGAIVNDSLGEEM
+296 FGAIINDALGEEM

-318 DRPTAGRAGQ
+318 DRIPARRPTAAPKPG
-328 RAAVTP
+328 
-334 RSSGVSSSS
+334 RSSGMSSSS
-343 PGSGIVFDIPTVSA
+343 PGSGIVFDIPSA
-357 QGR
+357 SSRRK